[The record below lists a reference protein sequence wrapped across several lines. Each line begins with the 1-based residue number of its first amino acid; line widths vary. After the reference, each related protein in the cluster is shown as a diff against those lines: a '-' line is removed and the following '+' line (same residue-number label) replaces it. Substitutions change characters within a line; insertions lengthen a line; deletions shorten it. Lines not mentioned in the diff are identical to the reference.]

1 MANANV
7 INEKAAVVAALVERL
22 NGAQSG
28 VFVDYSGLTVAEDTE
43 MRSAMR
49 KEDIDTC
56 GDRCSNRTFM
66 ELKLRQSLQKL
77 LFLLF

>member
-28 VFVDYSGLTVAEDTE
+28 VFED
-43 MRSAMR
+43 
-49 KEDIDTC
+49 
-56 GDRCSNRTFM
+56 
-66 ELKLRQSLQKL
+66 
-77 LFLLF
+77 